1 MKNKTTAGLLGIFLG
16 GVGAHKFYLEQNG
29 QGLLY
34 LVFVWT
40 FIPMVLGLIEGLNYF
55 SMSDIMFNKKYN
67 KKSLAKVENKTN
79 INTQPIQQTEMQKT
93 KKCPYCAE
101 LILIEA
107 IKCKHCK
114 SDLTSSQTPS

>member
-1 MKNKTTAGLLGIFLG
+1 MKNRTTAGLLGIFLG

-40 FIPMVLGLIEGLNYF
+40 FIPMFLGLIEGLNYF
-55 SMSDIMFNKKYN
+55 SMSDILFNQKYN

-79 INTQPIQQTEMQKT
+79 TQPIQQAKIQKT
-93 KKCPYCAE
+93 KRCPYCAE

-114 SDLTSSQTPS
+114 SDLETKN